1 MIPEAHALTGQN
13 LARHLRLEQRL
24 RERGILL
31 VSDSAPFKTLFRLLF
46 YKKPIA
52 VHALELYSIS
62 FLAWAS
68 EFSYRLRGAR
78 GEFFRNWRIIPGF
91 CKQLFKVLFLKKI
104 IGSKNIVLISSNL
117 RKEFL
122 IKRGI
127 GYKVLVVKNK
137 PIINNYITM
146 QVKCRRNVIAL
157 VGNLNNGEDFL
168 RAHKFAIENNL
179 EIHCFGLQDAD
190 FAWLQSAKL
199 VGVVLK
205 EKLDGAGV
213 AEVLSSCK
221 YSLCLYSDKSVN
233 QRYSASSKLFE
244 TLYFGSIPVV
254 SDNVGV
260 LRELREEGVE
270 HLLITAVSV
279 EFVSGARCAPE
290 LPYDPV
296 FLFQTEMMKLQ
307 TELMKLIELP

>member
-1 MIPEAHALTGQN
+1 
-13 LARHLRLEQRL
+13 
-24 RERGILL
+24 
-31 VSDSAPFKTLFRLLF
+31 
-46 YKKPIA
+46 
-52 VHALELYSIS
+52 
-62 FLAWAS
+62 
-68 EFSYRLRGAR
+68 
-78 GEFFRNWRIIPGF
+78 
-91 CKQLFKVLFLKKI
+91 
-104 IGSKNIVLISSNL
+104 
-117 RKEFL
+117 
-122 IKRGI
+122 
-127 GYKVLVVKNK
+127 
-137 PIINNYITM
+137 
-146 QVKCRRNVIAL
+146 
-157 VGNLNNGEDFL
+157 
-168 RAHKFAIENNL
+168 
-179 EIHCFGLQDAD
+179 
-190 FAWLQSAKL
+190 
-199 VGVVLK
+199 VVLK

-279 EFVSGARCAPE
+279 EFVSGARFAPE